1 MNNYTIKEI
10 SKNDRPME
18 KLYNYGKEVLSD
30 SELLAIILGSGHK
43 NKNAIFLADEI
54 LKVYFKDKNL
64 LFASI
69 DQLMEINGIGLSKAS
84 RIIASLE
91 LGKRLSKQESMN
103 NMSLTS
109 PDSVANYLFDHF
121 RDSYREEFL
130 ILILD
135 TKNKIK
141 ASKTVSVG
149 SINQTL
155 VHPREVFRFAITNNA
170 NSIILSHNHPSG
182 DPSPSHEDILI
193 TKRLQEAG
201 KLIGIKVLDHII
213 IGHDRYISLREK
225 KIIEE

>member
-18 KLYNYGKEVLSD
+18 KLYNYGKDVLSD

-64 LFASI
+64 LFAST

-91 LGKRLSKQESMN
+91 LGKRLSKYETMN

-141 ASKTVSVG
+141 ASKTVSIG

>member
-91 LGKRLSKQESMN
+91 LGKRLSKYETMN
-103 NMSLTS
+103 NISLTS
-109 PDSVANYLFDHF
+109 PDSVANYLFEHF

-141 ASKTVSVG
+141 ASKTVSIG

-213 IGHDRYISLREK
+213 IGNDKYISLREK

>member
-91 LGKRLSKQESMN
+91 LGKRLSKYETMN
-103 NMSLTS
+103 NISLTS

-141 ASKTVSVG
+141 ASKTVSIG

>member
-43 NKNAIFLADEI
+43 NKNAIFLADEL

-69 DQLMEINGIGLSKAS
+69 NQLMEINGIGLSKAS
-84 RIIASLE
+84 RIIAALE
-91 LGKRLSKQESMN
+91 LGKRLSKQETMN

-141 ASKTVSVG
+141 ASKTVSIG

>member
-91 LGKRLSKQESMN
+91 LGKRLSKYETMN
-103 NMSLTS
+103 NISLTS

-141 ASKTVSVG
+141 ASKTVSIG

-213 IGHDRYISLREK
+213 IGNDKYISLREK

>member
-54 LKVYFKDKNL
+54 LKVHFKDKNL
-64 LFASI
+64 LFTSI

-84 RIIASLE
+84 RIIAALE

-141 ASKTVSVG
+141 ASKTVSIG

>member
-43 NKNAIFLADEI
+43 NKNAIFLADEL

-84 RIIASLE
+84 RIIAALE
-91 LGKRLSKQESMN
+91 LGKRLSKQETMN
-103 NMSLTS
+103 NISLTS

-141 ASKTVSVG
+141 ASKTVSIG

>member
-43 NKNAIFLADEI
+43 NKNAIFLADEL

-84 RIIASLE
+84 RIIAALE
-91 LGKRLSKQESMN
+91 LGKRLSKQETMN

-141 ASKTVSVG
+141 ASKTVSIG

>member
-64 LFASI
+64 LFASV

-84 RIIASLE
+84 RIIAGLE
-91 LGKRLSKQESMN
+91 LGKRLSKQEAMN

-109 PDSVANYLFDHF
+109 PDSVANYLFEHF

-141 ASKTVSVG
+141 ASKTVSIG

-182 DPSPSHEDILI
+182 DPSPSNEDILI

-213 IGHDRYISLREK
+213 IGHDKYISLREK

>member
-43 NKNAIFLADEI
+43 NKNAIFLADEL

-84 RIIASLE
+84 RIIAALE
-91 LGKRLSKQESMN
+91 LGKRLSKQETMN

-141 ASKTVSVG
+141 ASKTVSIG

-193 TKRLQEAG
+193 T
-201 KLIGIKVLDHII
+201 
-213 IGHDRYISLREK
+213 DRKSVV
-225 KIIEE
+225 

>member
-64 LFASI
+64 LFTSI

-84 RIIASLE
+84 RIIAALE

-141 ASKTVSVG
+141 ASKTVSIG

>member
-43 NKNAIFLADEI
+43 NKNAIFLADEL

-84 RIIASLE
+84 RIIAALE
-91 LGKRLSKQESMN
+91 LGKRLSKQETMN

-141 ASKTVSVG
+141 ASKTVSIG

-213 IGHDRYISLREK
+213 IGNDKYISLREK

>member
-43 NKNAIFLADEI
+43 NKNAIFLADEL

-91 LGKRLSKQESMN
+91 LGKRLSKYETKN

-141 ASKTVSVG
+141 ASKTVSIG

>member
-64 LFASI
+64 LFSFI

-91 LGKRLSKQESMN
+91 LGKRLSKYETMN
-103 NMSLTS
+103 NISLTS
-109 PDSVANYLFDHF
+109 PDSVANYLFEHF

-141 ASKTVSVG
+141 ASKTVSIG

-213 IGHDRYISLREK
+213 IGNDKYISLREK

>member
-91 LGKRLSKQESMN
+91 LGKRLSKYETMN

-141 ASKTVSVG
+141 ASKTVSIG

-213 IGHDRYISLREK
+213 IGNDKYISLREK